1 MRGREHELR
10 LAGDCLREAAQG
22 QGQVLLIE
30 GEPGIGK
37 SALLAEVAGLAG
49 HRGFTLAAAAADEL
63 GQLMAFAPLIAA
75 LPESPGDLAG
85 AASVSITSGTAPAAR
100 GPAREFAAAGFG
112 VIQGLV
118 ERRTS
123 AGPVLISLDDL
134 HWADPATLT
143 ALRVLPRRLATR
155 RLAWVLARR
164 TAADGGGAGLLFDLL
179 EKEGAARITLGPL
192 TSEAVAAVLS
202 DALGARPGRDLTALA
217 AAAAGQPFLL
227 TELLR
232 GLAEAGTVRVSGQT
246 ATLTGTELTGTE
258 LPGTELPGTE
268 LPGTELPGRLHTAAQ
283 RRLGELTG
291 RTRTLLEIMAVLGD
305 SFQLDD
311 AADMLGEPPAGLL
324 PLVNEALAAG
334 ILIAGGQAF
343 SFRQPLLW
351 RAVAEAVPVPAR
363 HALHRQFGEILLGRG
378 DCALTAASHLVEGA
392 RRGDPA
398 ATAGL
403 DQAVAE
409 VVGSAPGTA
418 ADLAVRALELTLP
431 DDADRYP
438 RLVRAAD
445 VLTAAARLDEAAGLV
460 RDALAQPLPTAYRAQ
475 LRAAESAVLSLQ
487 GRPAEANA
495 AAQTVLAW
503 TGVPGPVRDEAVVAQ
518 LQALSALGD
527 NQRARAVAQD
537 VLARPAEHGGPALAG
552 ALTVLGAICWADGQL
567 GQGLQLCREAARR
580 AGRISPDARH
590 FQPLLVLAARL
601 IDLRQFEEAS
611 AILRGA
617 AGVMQPPGQHPAEPI
632 PTVLRARADL
642 AQGRTEAARAAADTA
657 LGLAGSLRAHPQTA
671 LARSVL
677 SVIAFRA
684 GDLRAAGQHLRG
696 RPDVAHFTDSYAG
709 TETMLA
715 RAQFVEAAA
724 GPKKAAQL
732 LGDLYAGLG
741 GHRQVL
747 TGDPAAAAWLART
760 ALAAGRPDLAAEV
773 VRVAEEI
780 ARDNPAFPVTAV
792 AAAHCAG
799 LVSRDPARLAHAA
812 ASHPDPWA
820 RASAAEDLGHL
831 LASAAEQADAVVQL
845 DSALAGYGQT
855 GADRDMARVRRR
867 LRELGVRRRSRA
879 GRRRP
884 VSGWTSL
891 TPAEQ
896 ATSNLVAQ
904 GLSNQQV
911 AGQMYVSAHTVAY
924 HLRNV
929 FRKLGISS
937 RVELAR
943 VMAEHGGSNGT
954 TGEPYGALSHPPSG

>member
-1 MRGREHELR
+1 MRGREHELQ
-10 LAGDCLREAAQG
+10 LAGDRLREAARG
-22 QGQVLLIE
+22 HGQVLLVE

-37 SALLAEVAGLAG
+37 SALLAEVAALAG
-49 HRGFTLAAAAADEL
+49 RRGFALATAAADEL
-63 GQLMAFAPLIAA
+63 GQLMPFAPLTAA
-75 LPESPGDLAG
+75 LPESPGDLA
-85 AASVSITSGTAPAAR
+85 APTSGTTALAALAGTTTAGR
-100 GPAREFAAAGFG
+100 GPGREFPTAGFG
-112 VIQGLV
+112 VIQRLV
-118 ERRTS
+118 ERRTA

-143 ALRVLPRRLATR
+143 ALRVLPRRLAR
-155 RLAWVLARR
+155 HKLAWVLARR
-164 TAADGGGAGLLFDLL
+164 TTADGGGTGLLFDLL
-179 EKEGAARITLGPL
+179 EKEGAIRITLGPL
-192 TSEAVAAVLS
+192 TSGAVAALLTDV
-202 DALGARPGRDLTALA
+202 LGARPSRDLTALA
-217 AAAAGQPFLL
+217 AGAAGQPFLL
-227 TELLR
+227 TELLH
-232 GLAEAGTVRVSGQT
+232 GLSEAGAVRITGPT
-246 ATLTGTELTGTE
+246 AALTSAQ
-258 LPGTELPGTE
+258 
-268 LPGTELPGRLHTAAQ
+268 LPGRLRTAAQ
-283 RRLGELTG
+283 RRLGELTR
-291 RTRTLLEIMAVLGD
+291 RTRLLLEIMAVLGD

-343 SFRQPLLW
+343 SFRQPLVW
-351 RAVAEAVPVPAR
+351 RAAAEAVPVPAR

-378 DCALTAASHLVEGA
+378 DSALTAASHLVEGA

-403 DQAVAE
+403 DRAVAQ
-409 VVGSAPGTA
+409 VLGSAPGTA

-431 DDADRYP
+431 DDPDRYP

-445 VLTAAARLDEAAGLV
+445 ALTAAPRLDEAAGLI

-475 LRAAESAVLSLQ
+475 LRAAESAIRCLQ

-495 AAQTVLAW
+495 AAQAVLA
-503 TGVPGPVRDEAVVAQ
+503 GADVPSPVRDEALVAQ
-518 LQALSALGD
+518 LQALIALGKMPS
-527 NQRARAVAQD
+527 ARAVAQD
-537 VLARPAEHGGPALAG
+537 VLARPAEHGEPALAG

-567 GQGLQLCREAARR
+567 GQGLQVCREAARR

-601 IDLRQFEEAS
+601 IDVRQFDEAS
-611 AILRGA
+611 AIIRGS
-617 AGVMQPPGQHPAEPI
+617 AGARPVSGGNAAEPI
-632 PTVLRARADL
+632 RAVLQARTDL
-642 AQGRTEAARAAADTA
+642 AQGRTEAARVAADAA
-657 LGLAGSLRAHPQTA
+657 LRLAGSPGTQTQLA

-677 SVIAFRA
+677 SVIALRA
-684 GDLRAAGQHLRG
+684 GDLRAARQHLRG
-696 RPDVAHFTDSYAG
+696 RPDVTHFTDSYAG

-715 RAQFVEAAA
+715 RALLVAAEA
-724 GPKKAAQL
+724 GPEQAIQS

-741 GHRQVL
+741 GQRHVL
-747 TGDPAAAAWLART
+747 IGDPAAAAWLART
-760 ALAAGRPDLAAEV
+760 ALAASRPDLAAEV
-773 VRVAEEI
+773 ARIAAEI
-780 ARDNPAFPVTAV
+780 ARENPAFPVTAV

-799 LVSRDPARLAHAA
+799 LVSHDPARLAHAA

-831 LASAAEQADAVVQL
+831 LASTAERADAIVQL
-845 DSALAGYGQT
+845 DSALTGYGQA
-855 GADRDMARVRRR
+855 GAGRDVARVRRR

-884 VSGWTSL
+884 VSGWTGL

-911 AGQMYVSAHTVAY
+911 AEQMYVSAHTVAY

-943 VMAEHGGSNGT
+943 VVAEHPGGAAEQAD
-954 TGEPYGALSHPPSG
+954 EPPGALSYPPAG

>member
-1 MRGREHELR
+1 MRGREHELQ

-22 QGQVLLIE
+22 QDQVLLIE

-37 SALLAEVAGLAG
+37 SALLAEVATLAS
-49 HRGFTLAAAAADEL
+49 HLGFTVAAAAADEL
-63 GQLMAFAPLIAA
+63 GQLMAFAPLTAA
-75 LPESPGDLAG
+75 LAESPGDPAG
-85 AASVSITSGTAPAAR
+85 AAPVSALSGTGPAAPR
-100 GPAREFAAAGFG
+100 PARESAAAGFG

-118 ERRTS
+118 ERRIA
-123 AGPVLISLDDL
+123 AGPALISLDDL

-143 ALRVLPRRLATR
+143 ALRVLPRRLADR
-155 RLAWVLARR
+155 RLAWVLGRR
-164 TAADGGGAGLLFDLL
+164 TAAVGGGAGLLFDLL

-192 TSEAVAAVLS
+192 TTEAVAALLR
-202 DALGARPGRDLTALA
+202 DMLGARPSRDLSALA
-217 AAAAGQPFLL
+217 ATAAGQPFLL

-232 GLAEAGTVRVSGQT
+232 GLAEAGAVRVSGQT
-246 ATLTGTELTGTE
+246 ATLTSAQ
-258 LPGTELPGTE
+258 
-268 LPGTELPGRLHTAAQ
+268 LPGRLHAAAQ
-283 RRLGELTG
+283 HRLGELTG

-305 SFQLDD
+305 SFQLGD
-311 AADMLGEPPAGLL
+311 AADMLSEPPAGLL

-351 RAVAEAVPVPAR
+351 RLVAEAVPVPAR

-378 DCALTAASHLVEGA
+378 DRMLTAASHLVEGA

-403 DQAVAE
+403 DQAAADVA
-409 VVGSAPGTA
+409 GSAPGTA

-438 RLVRAAD
+438 RLVRAAGA
-445 VLTAAARLDEAAGLV
+445 LTAAARLDEAARLV
-460 RDALAQPLPTAYRAQ
+460 RDALAQPLPTAYRTQ
-475 LRAAESAVLSLQ
+475 LRAAESAVLGLQ

-503 TGVPGPVRDEAVVAQ
+503 TGGPGPARDEALVAQ

-537 VLARPAEHGGPALAG
+537 VLARPAEHGEPALAG

-601 IDLRQFEEAS
+601 IDLRHFEEAS

-617 AGVMQPPGQHPAEPI
+617 ANAVQAPGQHPAEAI

-642 AQGRTEAARAAADTA
+642 AQGRTEAARAAAEAA
-657 LGLAGSLRAHPQTA
+657 LALAVSLQAHPQTA

-724 GPKKAAQL
+724 GPKAAGPEKATQL

-760 ALAAGRPDLAAEV
+760 ALAAGRPELAAEV
-773 VRVAEEI
+773 ARVAEEI

-792 AAAHCAG
+792 TAAHCSG

-812 ASHPDPWA
+812 ASHRDPWA

-831 LASAAEQADAVVQL
+831 LATAAEQADAVVQL

-855 GADRDMARVRRR
+855 GADRDVARVRRR

-943 VMAEHGGSNGT
+943 VVAERGGGNGAQDELS
-954 TGEPYGALSHPPSG
+954 GVLSHPQSG

>member
-1 MRGREHELR
+1 MRGREPELQ
-10 LAGDCLREAAQG
+10 LAGDRLREAARG
-22 QGQVLLIE
+22 HGQVLLIE

-37 SALLAEVAGLAG
+37 SALLAEVAALAG
-49 HRGFTLAAAAADEL
+49 RRGFALAAAAADEL
-63 GQLMAFAPLIAA
+63 GQLMPFAPLTAA
-75 LPESPGDLAG
+75 LPEPPGDLA
-85 AASVSITSGTAPAAR
+85 APVSRRTAMPGRPGNSTPTRRADQ
-100 GPAREFAAAGFG
+100 EFPAAGFHA
-112 VIQGLV
+112 IQRLV
-118 ERRTS
+118 ERRTAAS
-123 AGPVLISLDDL
+123 PVLISLDDL

-143 ALRVLPRRLATR
+143 ALRVLPRRLAGHP
-155 RLAWVLARR
+155 LAWVLARR
-164 TAADGGGAGLLFDLL
+164 TAADGGGAALLFDLL

-192 TSEAVAAVLS
+192 TSDAVTDLLTDV
-202 DALGARPGRDLTALA
+202 LGARPDRDLTALA
-217 AAAAGQPFLL
+217 AGAAGQPFLL
-227 TELLR
+227 TELLH
-232 GLAEAGTVRVSGQT
+232 GLSEGGAIRVAGQT
-246 ATLTGTELTGTE
+246 ATLTSAQ
-258 LPGTELPGTE
+258 LPD
-268 LPGTELPGRLHTAAQ
+268 RLRAAAQ
-283 RRLGELTG
+283 HRLGELTG
-291 RTRTLLEIMAVLGD
+291 RTRSLLEIMAVLGD
-305 SFQLDD
+305 SFRLDD

-334 ILIAGGQAF
+334 ILITAGQAF

-351 RAVAEAVPVPAR
+351 RAVAEVVPVPAR

-378 DCALTAASHLVEGA
+378 DSAQTAASHLVEGA

-409 VVGSAPGTA
+409 VAGSAPGTA

-431 DDADRYP
+431 DDPDRLP

-445 VLTAAARLDEAAGLV
+445 TLTAAARLDEAAGLV
-460 RDALAQPLPTAYRAQ
+460 RDALAQPLPTVYRAH
-475 LRAAESAVLSLQ
+475 LRAAEAAIRCLQ
-487 GRPAEANA
+487 GRPDEANA

-503 TGVPGPVRDEAVVAQ
+503 AGVPGPVRDDAVITQ
-518 LQALSALGD
+518 LQALSALGERE
-527 NQRARAVAQD
+527 RAQAVAQD
-537 VLARPAEHGGPALAG
+537 VLARPAEHGEPALAG

-590 FQPLLVLAARL
+590 FQPQLVLAARL
-601 IDLRQFEEAS
+601 IDLRQLDEAS
-611 AILRGA
+611 AIIRGA
-617 AGVMQPPGQHPAEPI
+617 AGAVDAMPGPGQHPAEPI
-632 PTVLRARADL
+632 PAVLRARADL
-642 AQGRTEAARAAADTA
+642 AQGRTEAAQAAAGTA
-657 LGLAGSLRAHPQTA
+657 LRQADSLRARTQSA

-696 RPDVAHFTDSYAG
+696 RPDVAHFTDGYAR
-709 TETMLA
+709 TETLLA
-715 RAQFVEAAA
+715 RALLVEAETGPAQAA
-724 GPKKAAQL
+724 KL

-741 GHRQVL
+741 RHRQVL
-747 TGDPAAAAWLART
+747 IGDPAAAAWLART
-760 ALAAGRPDLAAEV
+760 ALAAGRPDLAADV
-773 VRVAEEI
+773 ARVAAEI
-780 ARDNPAFPVTAV
+780 AQENPAFPVTAV

-831 LASAAEQADAVVQL
+831 LASSGQPADAIAAL
-845 DSALAGYGQT
+845 DRALASYGQT
-855 GADRDMARVRRR
+855 GASRDVARVRRR

-879 GRRRP
+879 RRRRP

-943 VMAEHGGSNGT
+943 VVAEHGGGQGS
-954 TGEPYGALSHPPSG
+954 

>member
-37 SALLAEVAGLAG
+37 SALLAEVAALAG

-63 GQLMAFAPLIAA
+63 GSLMAFAPLTAA

-85 AASVSITSGTAPAAR
+85 TLSVSATTAPAAR
-100 GPAREFAAAGFG
+100 GGAAREFAAAGLAM
-112 VIQGLV
+112 IQGLV
-118 ERRTS
+118 ERRTA

-192 TSEAVAAVLS
+192 TSEAVAALLS
-202 DALGARPGRDLTALA
+202 DVLGARPGRDLTALA

-232 GLAEAGTVRVSGQT
+232 GLTEAGTVRVTGHT
-246 ATLTGTELTGTE
+246 ATLTGTQ
-258 LPGTELPGTE
+258 
-268 LPGTELPGRLHTAAQ
+268 LPGRLHAAAQ
-283 RRLGELTG
+283 HRLGELTG
-291 RTRTLLEIMAVLGD
+291 RTRTLLEIMALLGD

-378 DCALTAASHLVEGA
+378 DSALTAASHLVEGA

-403 DQAVAE
+403 AQAVAD
-409 VVGSAPGTA
+409 VAGSAPGTA

-445 VLTAAARLDEAAGLV
+445 ALTAAARLDEATGLI

-487 GRPAEANA
+487 GRPTEANA

-503 TGVPGPVRDEAVVAQ
+503 TGVPGPVRDEALVAQ
-518 LQALSALGD
+518 LQALSAIGD
-527 NQRARAVAQD
+527 YQRARAVAQD
-537 VLARPAEHGGPALAG
+537 VLARPAEHGEPALAG

-617 AGVMQPPGQHPAEPI
+617 AGAMQAPGQHPAEPI
-632 PTVLRARADL
+632 PAVLRARTDL
-642 AQGRTEAARAAADTA
+642 AQGRTEAARAAAEAA
-657 LGLAGSLRAHPQTA
+657 LGLAGSLQAHPQTA

-677 SVIAFRA
+677 SVIAFRG

-709 TETMLA
+709 TETTLA

-724 GPKKAAQL
+724 GPKQATQL
-732 LGDLYAGLG
+732 LGDLYTGLG

-747 TGDPAAAAWLART
+747 TGDPAAAGWLART
-760 ALAAGRPDLAAEV
+760 ALAAGRPELAAEV
-773 VRVAEEI
+773 ARVAEEI
-780 ARDNPAFPVTAV
+780 ARDNPAVPVTAV

-831 LASAAEQADAVVQL
+831 LASASEQADAVVQL

-855 GADRDMARVRRR
+855 GAGRDMARVRRR
-867 LRELGVRRRSRA
+867 LRELGVRRRSQA
-879 GRRRP
+879 GGRRP

-896 ATSNLVAQ
+896 ATSELVAQ

-943 VMAEHGGSNGT
+943 VMAERGGSSG
-954 TGEPYGALSHPPSG
+954 GQDELSGALSYPQSG

>member
-1 MRGREHELR
+1 MRGREHELQ

-37 SALLAEVAGLAG
+37 SALLAEVAALAG
-49 HRGFTLAAAAADEL
+49 RVGFTVAAAAADEL
-63 GQLMAFAPLIAA
+63 GQLMAFAPLTAA
-75 LPESPGDLAG
+75 LPESPGDPAG
-85 AASVSITSGTAPAAR
+85 AAPVSTMSVRAPAAR

-118 ERRTS
+118 ERRTA

-143 ALRVLPRRLATR
+143 ALRVLPRRLANR
-155 RLAWVLARR
+155 RLAWVLGRR
-164 TAADGGGAGLLFDLL
+164 TAAAGGGAGLLFDLL
-179 EKEGAARITLGPL
+179 EKEGAARVTLGPL
-192 TSEAVAAVLS
+192 TTEAVAALLS
-202 DALGARPGRDLTALA
+202 DVLGARPGRDLTALA
-217 AAAAGQPFLL
+217 TAAAGQPFLL

-232 GLAEAGTVRVSGQT
+232 GLTEAGTVRVSGQT
-246 ATLTGTELTGTE
+246 ATLTGTQ
-258 LPGTELPGTE
+258 
-268 LPGTELPGRLHTAAQ
+268 LPGRLHAAAQ
-283 RRLGELTG
+283 HRLGELTG

-378 DCALTAASHLVEGA
+378 DCVLAAASHLVEGA

-403 DQAVAE
+403 DQAVAD
-409 VVGSAPGTA
+409 VAGSAPGTA
-418 ADLAVRALELTLP
+418 ADLAVRALELTIP

-438 RLVRAAD
+438 RLVRAAGA
-445 VLTAAARLDEAAGLV
+445 LTAAARLDEAAGLV

-495 AAQTVLAW
+495 AAQTVLAS
-503 TGVPGPVRDEAVVAQ
+503 TGVPGPVRDEALVAQ

-537 VLARPAEHGGPALAG
+537 VLAHPAEHGEPALAG
-552 ALTVLGAICWADGQL
+552 ALTTLGALCWADGQL

-601 IDLRQFEEAS
+601 IDLRHFEEAS

-617 AGVMQPPGQHPAEPI
+617 EGAVQAPGQHPAEAI

-642 AQGRTEAARAAADTA
+642 AQGRTEAARAAAEAA
-657 LGLAGSLRAHPQTA
+657 LGLAGSFQAPPQTA

-715 RAQFVEAAA
+715 RAQLVEAAA
-724 GPKKAAQL
+724 GPKAAGPKKATQL
-732 LGDLYAGLG
+732 LGDLYARPG

-760 ALAAGRPDLAAEV
+760 ALAAGRPELAAEV
-773 VRVAEEI
+773 ARVAEEI

-831 LASAAEQADAVVQL
+831 LASTAEQADAVAQL
-845 DSALAGYGQT
+845 DSALAGYGQA
-855 GADRDMARVRRR
+855 GANRDVARVRHR

-884 VSGWTSL
+884 GSGWTSL

-943 VMAEHGGSNGT
+943 VMAERRVRNGAK
-954 TGEPYGALSHPPSG
+954 EELSGALSHPQSG

>member
-1 MRGREHELR
+1 MRGREHELQ
-10 LAGDCLREAAQG
+10 LAGDCLRAAAQG
-22 QGQVLLIE
+22 HGQVLLIE

-37 SALLAEVAGLAG
+37 SALLAEVTA
-49 HRGFTLAAAAADEL
+49 LAARRDFALATAAADEL
-63 GQLMAFAPLIAA
+63 GQLMPLAPLTAA

-85 AASVSITSGTAPAAR
+85 RTAGTPGTPATSAGTSWTPGIPASSGLAARDFPAA
-100 GPAREFAAAGFG
+100 AFSA
-112 VIQGLV
+112 IQALV
-118 ERRTS
+118 ERRT
-123 AGPVLISLDDL
+123 AVRPVLISLDDL

-143 ALRVLPRRLATR
+143 ALRVLPRRLAAH

-179 EKEGAARITLGPL
+179 EKEGAARVTLGPL
-192 TSEAVAAVLS
+192 TSDAVAALLTDV
-202 DALGARPGRDLTALA
+202 LGARPDQDLAELA
-217 AAAAGQPFLL
+217 AGAAGHPFLL
-227 TELLR
+227 TELLH
-232 GLAEAGTVRVSGQT
+232 GLCEAGAVRMAGQSAALISGQ
-246 ATLTGTELTGTE
+246 
-258 LPGTELPGTE
+258 LPP
-268 LPGTELPGRLHTAAQ
+268 RLHAAAR

-291 RTRTLLEIMAVLGD
+291 RTRSLLEIMAVLGD

-311 AADMLGEPPAGLL
+311 AVDMLGEPPAGLL

-334 ILIAGGQAF
+334 ILTAGGQAF
-343 SFRQPLLW
+343 SFRQALLW
-351 RAVAEAVPVPAR
+351 RAIAEGVPVPAR
-363 HALHRQFGEILLGRG
+363 HALHRQFGGILLNRG
-378 DCALTAASHLVEGA
+378 DSALTAASHLVEGA

-403 DQAVAE
+403 DQAADE
-409 VVGSAPGTA
+409 VLQTAPGTA

-438 RLVRAAD
+438 RLVRAAGA
-445 VLTAAARLDEAAGLV
+445 LTAAARLDEADGLV
-460 RDALAQPLPTAYRAQ
+460 RDALAQPLPAGYRAR
-475 LRAAESAVLSLQ
+475 LRAARSAILGLQ
-487 GRPAEANA
+487 GRPAEANTEA
-495 AAQTVLAW
+495 GTVLAW
-503 TGVPGPVRDEAVVAQ
+503 PDVPEPVRDEAVVAQ
-518 LQALSALGD
+518 LQALGALGE

-537 VLARPAEHGGPALAG
+537 VLARPGEHGEPALAG

-580 AGRISPDARH
+580 AGGISPDARH

-601 IDLRQFEEAS
+601 IDLRQFDEAS
-611 AILRGA
+611 AIIRGT
-617 AGVMQPPGQHPAEPI
+617 AGAMQTPGGHVSAPI
-632 PTVLRARADL
+632 PPVLRARADL
-642 AQGRTEAARAAADTA
+642 AQGRIQEARAAADTA
-657 LGLAGSLRAHPQTA
+657 LSLADTRRAWTQSA

-684 GDLRAAGQHLRG
+684 GDLRTAAQHLRG
-696 RPDVAHFTDSYAG
+696 RPDVAHFTDGYAG
-709 TETMLA
+709 TETLLA
-715 RAQFVEAAA
+715 HALLVEAAA
-724 GPKKAAQL
+724 GPKKATQL

-747 TGDPAAAAWLART
+747 IGDPAAAAWLART
-760 ALAAGRPDLAAEV
+760 ALAANRLDLAASV
-773 VRVAEEI
+773 ARVAEEI
-780 ARDNPAFPVTAV
+780 ARENPTFPVAMV

-799 LVSRDPARLAHAA
+799 LVSLDPARLAQAVA
-812 ASHPDPWA
+812 GHPDPWA

-831 LASAAEQADAVVQL
+831 LASTAERADAVIQL

-855 GADRDMARVRRR
+855 GADRDVARVRRR
-867 LRELGVRRRSRA
+867 LRRLGIRRRSRA
-879 GRRRP
+879 TGARP
-884 VSGWTSL
+884 VSGWNGL

-911 AGQMYVSAHTVAY
+911 AKQMYVSAHTVAY

-943 VMAEHGGSNGT
+943 VVAEQRGPRAEHSVNR
-954 TGEPYGALSHPPSG
+954 PACFRILKPASP

>member
-1 MRGREHELR
+1 MRGRDHELQ
-10 LAGDCLREAAQG
+10 LAGDRLREAARG
-22 QGQVLLIE
+22 HSQVLLIE

-37 SALLAEVAGLAG
+37 SALLAEVAALAG
-49 HRGFTLAAAAADEL
+49 RRGFALATAAADEL
-63 GQLMAFAPLIAA
+63 GQLMPFAPLTAA
-75 LPESPGDLAG
+75 LPGSPGDPAAPASRATARPG
-85 AASVSITSGTAPAAR
+85 TTAAAS
-100 GPAREFAAAGFG
+100 GPAREFSVAGFG
-112 VIQGLV
+112 VIQRLV
-118 ERRTS
+118 ERRTA

-143 ALRVLPRRLATR
+143 ALRVLPRRLAR
-155 RLAWVLARR
+155 HRLAWVLARR
-164 TAADGGGAGLLFDLL
+164 TTADGSGAGLLFDLL
-179 EKEGAARITLGPL
+179 EKEGAVRIALGPL
-192 TSEAVAAVLS
+192 TSGAV
-202 DALGARPGRDLTALA
+202 DALLTDVLGARPSRDLTALA
-217 AAAAGQPFLL
+217 AGAAGQPFLL
-227 TELLR
+227 TELLQ
-232 GLAEAGTVRVSGQT
+232 GLSQAGTVRIAGPT
-246 ATLTGTELTGTE
+246 ATLTSAQ
-258 LPGTELPGTE
+258 LPD
-268 LPGTELPGRLHTAAQ
+268 RLRTAAQ

-291 RTRTLLEIMAVLGD
+291 RTRSLLEIMAVLGD

-324 PLVNEALAAG
+324 PLINEALAAG

-351 RAVAEAVPVPAR
+351 RAVAETVPVPAR

-378 DCALTAASHLVEGA
+378 DSALTAASHLVEGA

-403 DQAVAE
+403 DRAVAE
-409 VVGSAPGTA
+409 VLGSVPGTA
-418 ADLAVRALELTLP
+418 ADLAVRSLELTLP
-431 DDADRYP
+431 DDPDRYP

-445 VLTAAARLDEAAGLV
+445 ALTSAARLDEAAGLA

-475 LRAAESAVLSLQ
+475 LRAAESAIRCLQ
-487 GRPAEANA
+487 GRPAEANT
-495 AAQTVLAW
+495 AAQAVLAW
-503 TGVPGPVRDEAVVAQ
+503 ADVPGPVRDEALVAQ
-518 LQALSALGD
+518 LQALTALGEK
-527 NQRARAVAQD
+527 QSARAVAQD
-537 VLARPAEHGGPALAG
+537 VLAHPAGHGEPALAG

-601 IDLRQFEEAS
+601 IDLRQFDEAS
-611 AILRGA
+611 AIIRGA
-617 AGVMQPPGQHPAEPI
+617 AGAQPAPGGHAAEPI
-632 PTVLRARADL
+632 FAVLQARTEL
-642 AQGRTEAARAAADTA
+642 AQGRTEAARAAAGAA
-657 LGLAGSLRAHPQTA
+657 LRLAGSLGTHTQIA

-696 RPDVAHFTDSYAG
+696 RPGVAHFTYGYAG

-715 RAQFVEAAA
+715 RALLVAAEA
-724 GPKKAAQL
+724 GPEQAIQL

-741 GHRQVL
+741 GQRHVL

-760 ALAAGRPDLAAEV
+760 ALAASRPDLAAEV
-773 VRVAEEI
+773 ARIAAEI
-780 ARDNPAFPVTAV
+780 ARENPAFPVTAV

-820 RASAAEDLGHL
+820 RASAAEDLGRL
-831 LASAAEQADAVVQL
+831 LASTAERADAIVQL

-855 GADRDMARVRRR
+855 GAVRDVARVRRR

-884 VSGWTSL
+884 VPGWTGL

-911 AGQMYVSAHTVAY
+911 AEQMYVSAHTVAY

-943 VMAEHGGSNGT
+943 VVAEHAGGEEADRESPGAPSYPP
-954 TGEPYGALSHPPSG
+954 TG